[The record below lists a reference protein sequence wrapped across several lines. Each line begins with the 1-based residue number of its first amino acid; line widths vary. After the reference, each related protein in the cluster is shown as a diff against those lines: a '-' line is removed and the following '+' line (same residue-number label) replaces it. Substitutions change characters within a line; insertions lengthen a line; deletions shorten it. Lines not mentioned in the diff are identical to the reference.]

1 MAKAFFYLRK
11 KTSKE
16 PQHIF
21 IGLRLGIEQIGVSTG
36 IKILPKHWNFK
47 KGRVSQ
53 LALPQLILSSAL
65 LQKWQLSG
73 LDNTSFT
80 NGYLYELSELV
91 NSKRHLPKQTIE
103 AEVNRFINGRND
115 LEQFAHELDVFV
127 RATITEN
134 ATFSKED
141 LTQSIIDFL
150 TPKVERV
157 TLFEYIQQLIV
168 DSENGRRLI
177 DGKQVNARTV
187 QRYQTTFKLLSDFQ
201 TKYKPVIDFDT
212 IDLSFY
218 NDFSSYM
225 AKTKNY
231 TPATMGKHVSTLKT
245 FLNTATQEGVNVNL
259 KYQSKGFK
267 AIETESDSIYLSE
280 SELLDIGRLDLSA
293 NPRLDKVRDLFL
305 IGCYT
310 GLRHSDFT
318 TIKPKDIRQGK
329 DGEYLDIIQFKTK
342 DRVTIPI
349 HRTVRAILDKY
360 NGQLPEAIS
369 NQKFNDYLK
378 EVTEMVESLQVLVT
392 RSITKGGKTVEDVK
406 PKWQLVSSH
415 TGRRSFA
422 TNAYERGTPTMS
434 IMAITGHRTEKA
446 FLGYIKTSASKHA
459 EIIREYQN

>member
-1 MAKAFFYLRK
+1 MASAFFRLRK
-11 KTSKE
+11 ATAKN
-16 PQHIF
+16 PQIIY
-21 IGLRLGIEQIGVSTG
+21 IGFRFGLDQLIISTG
-36 IKILPKHWNFK
+36 IKVLPQHWNFDK
-47 KGRVSQ
+47 CDLKQNISFPVIELPPLLKEQSKGKDIR
-53 LALPQLILSSAL
+53 
-65 LQKWQLSG
+65 
-73 LDNTSFT
+73 SFT
-80 NGYLYELSELV
+80 SAYLSTLKGLV
-91 NSKRHLPKQTIE
+91 NTKSSLSKDALRMVVE
-103 AEVNRFINGRND
+103 GFINGRNE
-115 LEQFAHELDVFV
+115 LEQFAHELEGFV

-134 ATFSKED
+134 ATLTKED
-141 LTQSIIDFL
+141 LTTIIIDYL
-150 TPKVERV
+150 TPKVERI
-157 TLFEYIQQLIV
+157 TLFEYIKQLIV

-177 DGKQVNARTV
+177 DGKQVNTRTV

-201 TKYKPVIDFDT
+201 TKYKAAIDFDA

-225 AKTKNY
+225 AKTKDY

-245 FLNTATQEGVNVNL
+245 FLNAATQEGINVNL

-267 AIETESDSIYLSE
+267 AIETESDSIHLSE
-280 SELLDIGRLDLSA
+280 DELLDIGRLDLSA
-293 NPRLDKVRDLFL
+293 NPRLDRVRDLFL

-318 TIKPKDIRQGK
+318 TIQPKDIRQGK
-329 DGEYLDIIQFKTK
+329 DGENFDIIQFKTK

-349 HRTVRAILDKY
+349 HRTVRVILDKY

-378 EVTEMVESLQVLVT
+378 EVTEMVESLQVLET

-459 EIIREYQN
+459 EIIRKYQN